1 MKKLVALILAA
12 VMALSL
18 CACGAKESSKAP
30 TESME
35 STESEEINGNE
46 GAVAEEAAY
55 KEAEAFETKGAYAE
69 AAISFGKIADYQDA
83 RERSYANWEKVVNY
97 NTIAA
102 GQDHTVAIKND
113 GTVVAVGVNDNG
125 RCDVSGWADI
135 ISVAAGGSHT
145 VGLKADHTV
154 VATGLKDLCQ
164 VSEWTDIVAISAGS
178 SSTFGIKIDGT
189 VVYNEVY
196 EGALDAYDVGSWND
210 IVEVSAAVAK
220 TGTIAYRSADGHVR
234 VYANDERYGQH
245 RTGSW
250 SNIEAVAAGGYGT
263 IGVDHHGNVFVSGF
277 EGGNNQSVYTIFYN
291 SLKTEDWNDLMGV
304 AAGQEHIVGLKPDG
318 TLSALHYGLMAYEVG
333 GFPNNT
339 HKGETDVF
347 DWTDIVAVAA
357 ADRQTIAL
365 KADGT
370 VLAAGDNSKGEC
382 DVSGWSDIKLP
393 Q

>member
-1 MKKLVALILAA
+1 MKKLLVLILAA
-12 VMALSL
+12 TMVLPL
-18 CACGAKESSKAP
+18 YACGAKESSKAP

-35 STESEEINGNE
+35 STESSEVE
-46 GAVAEEAAY
+46 ASAAEEDAY
-55 KEAEAFETKGAYAE
+55 KEAERFETKGDYAK
-69 AAISFGKIADYQDA
+69 AAIAFGKIANYQDS
-83 RERSYANWEKVVNY
+83 RERSFANWEKVVNY

-102 GQDHTVAIKND
+102 GQDHTVAIENV

-125 RCDVSGWADI
+125 RCDVSGWSDI
-135 ISVAAGGSHT
+135 ISIAAGGSHT

-164 VSEWTDIVAISAGS
+164 VSDWTDIVAISAGS
-178 SSTFGIKIDGT
+178 SSTFGLKIDGT

-196 EGALDAYDVGSWND
+196 EGALDKFDVDSWSD
-210 IVEVSAAVAK
+210 VVEVSAAVAK

-234 VYANDERYGQH
+234 VYANDDRYGQH

-277 EGGNNQSVYTIFYN
+277 EGSNNQSVYTVFYN
-291 SLKTEDWNDLMGV
+291 SLKTEDWNDLIGV

-318 TLSALHYGLMAYEVG
+318 TLSALHYGQMAYEVG

-339 HKGETDVF
+339 YKGEADVF
-347 DWTDIVAVAA
+347 GWTDIVAVAA

-365 KADGT
+365 KSDGT

-382 DVSGWSDIKLP
+382 DVSGWSNIKLP